1 VIKAVVFDC
10 FGVVIADVL
19 RARRESVSKVDP
31 AAGQAM
37 SDIVKA
43 SNRGMTTREE
53 AAKQMAEIL
62 GVDYKQILTDVDN
75 GEVKNDELIT
85 FIKTLRPTY
94 KLAMLSNVRSRERLD
109 QLFDPGELDQLFDTV
124 VASGDVGFIKPE
136 REIYEMAAEQLGVL
150 PQECVMIDD
159 IREYCDGAEDAG
171 MRSIQFTSTEQAIAD
186 FTALIDTESEKY

>member
-1 VIKAVVFDC
+1 MIKAVVFDC

-31 AAGQAM
+31 VAGQAM

-186 FTALIDTESEKY
+186 FAALIDTESEKY

>member
-1 VIKAVVFDC
+1 MIKAVVFDC

>member
-1 VIKAVVFDC
+1 MIKAVVFDC

-19 RARRESVSKVDP
+19 RARRESISKVDP

-186 FTALIDTESEKY
+186 FAALIDTESEKY

>member
-1 VIKAVVFDC
+1 MIKAVVFDC

-19 RARRESVSKVDP
+19 RARRESISKVDP

-53 AAKQMAEIL
+53 AAKRMAEII
-62 GVDYKQILTDVDN
+62 GIDYQQILTDVDN
-75 GEVKNDELIT
+75 GEVKNDELIA

-109 QLFDPGELDQLFDTV
+109 QLFDPGELDQLFDAV

-136 REIYEMAAEQLGVL
+136 REIYEMAAERLGVA
-150 PQECVMIDD
+150 PQDCVMIDD

-186 FTALIDTESEKY
+186 FAALIDTESEKY

>member
-19 RARRESVSKVDP
+19 RARRESISKVDP

-186 FTALIDTESEKY
+186 FAALIDTESEKY